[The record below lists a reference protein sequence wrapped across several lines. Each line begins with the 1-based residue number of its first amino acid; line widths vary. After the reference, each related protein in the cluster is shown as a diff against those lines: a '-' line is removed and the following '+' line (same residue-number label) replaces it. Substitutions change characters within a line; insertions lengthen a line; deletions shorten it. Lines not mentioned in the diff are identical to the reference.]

1 MTAEDDKKKKGDS
14 ESEPELN
21 RGKDDTQGGKANEDK
36 VSPQPQDSTAASDE
50 PAKSSG
56 SKKRKQSVD
65 LLSMGASPLQ
75 QGSKNRQHMKE
86 LQAERHQIKKQQKE
100 TSKKIRLEEQ
110 RQKRLVEKASR
121 LSNEEVL
128 EVFSHRRENQEVFS
142 VKAKAKANA
151 KKEAEA
157 NTK

>member
-1 MTAEDDKKKKGDS
+1 MAAEDDKKKKGDS
-14 ESEPELN
+14 ESEPELDQ
-21 RGKDDTQGGKANEDK
+21 GKDDTQGGKANEDK

-50 PAKSSG
+50 LAKSSG

-65 LLSMGASPLQ
+65 LVSIGDSPLQ

-110 RQKRLVEKASR
+110 RQKRLVDKASR
-121 LSNEEVL
+121 LSNEELL
-128 EVFSHRRENQEVFS
+128 EVFSQRRENQEVFRA
-142 VKAKAKANA
+142 KAKAKAKA

-157 NTK
+157 KGK

>member
-1 MTAEDDKKKKGDS
+1 MAAEDDKKKKGDS

-21 RGKDDTQGGKANEDK
+21 RGKDDPQGGKANEDK

-65 LLSMGASPLQ
+65 LVSMGGSPLQ
-75 QGSKNRQHMKE
+75 QGSKNRLHMKE
-86 LQAERHQIKKQQKE
+86 LQAERHRIKKQQKE

-110 RQKRLVEKASR
+110 RQKRLVDKASR
-121 LSNEEVL
+121 LSNEELL
-128 EVFSHRRENQEVFS
+128 EVFSQRRENQEVFRA
-142 VKAKAKANA
+142 KAKAKAKT
-151 KKEAEA
+151 KKEDEA
-157 NTK
+157 KGK